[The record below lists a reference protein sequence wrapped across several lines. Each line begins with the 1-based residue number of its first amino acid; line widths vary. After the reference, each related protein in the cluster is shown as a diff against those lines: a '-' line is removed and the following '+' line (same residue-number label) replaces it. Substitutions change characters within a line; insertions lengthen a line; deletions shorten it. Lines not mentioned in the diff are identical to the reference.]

1 MCSEVAVDLY
11 TTKILEAEVTVVD
24 DGVCWASP
32 MRYMAARYPRPVRT
46 GNVVK
51 CRDGTWVGV
60 CEVMANSLVELFL
73 AL

>member
-1 MCSEVAVDLY
+1 MLVDL
-11 TTKILEAEVTVVD
+11 
-24 DGVCWASP
+24 
-32 MRYMAARYPRPVRT
+32 MRYMAARYPRDVRT
-46 GNVVK
+46 GDVVK